1 MDKTI
6 AQQLQDVFNNDYQ
19 GYDNFVKN
27 VIEVLFGKESF
38 ESYEEDFLDSSDKK
52 VKASQA
58 NIIALKKVGVVDHF
72 QQPLE
77 VFDITLDDHSKIVY
91 SRVGIQHFLRSNEG
105 MFNQQHAFL
114 LFHYKD
120 TKDKEWRF
128 SYLYKADKKK
138 DSTSAKR
145 FTYLMGKEHSCR
157 TAVERFSK
165 LIGST
170 NDDALMETFSVE
182 TLSEDFF
189 NTYKKHYLR
198 FCEFLYENRM
208 NRNLFGKYF
217 SDRDDKEV
225 RDYVKKMLGRIVFLC
240 FLQRKGWLCGQQDFL
255 QKVFSGSKHQE
266 HFLDVELEALF
277 FAFLN
282 TEPANRES
290 IFEKHNQEV
299 EADIQWNKSLL
310 KEWKEISYLNGGLFE
325 PDQIDFPKCTFP
337 KEYFQELL
345 DFFAQYNF
353 TIDENDPNDAEVGVD
368 PEMLGKIFE
377 NLLEDNKDKGAF
389 YTPKEIVQYMCKES
403 LIAYLSEGVQS
414 TAQQEEIRQ
423 FITTHQLPKWSQ
435 ESCSSMEKK
444 LQNVK
449 ICDPAI
455 GSGAFPMGLLNE
467 LVALRETIDF
477 AQGGNIIN
485 RAELKR
491 QIIQENIYGVD
502 IEKGAI
508 DIARLR
514 FWLSIVVD
522 SEKPEPLPNFDY
534 KFIQGNS
541 LISTYEGQYID
552 LNKSQPHNAKEL
564 MTKKEELAH
573 LQKNLYSLKGEEKH
587 AKEIEAKLKLIDILE
602 LQLGVELQKAKD
614 NGSQQLNLFE
624 NMFVPESRKKP
635 IVTDKE
641 VQKLI
646 DSLELMRKAYTDDT
660 KSLAVKSSLRLNFFD
675 WNITFSEVFEKNGGF
690 DIVIGNPPY
699 IKEYENKTAFDGF
712 RETSPYYLGKMDL
725 WYGFACHGIDLLK
738 SNATICFIAQ
748 NNWTTSAGAKKMR
761 NKIIKDCQILQML
774 DFNTYMVF
782 KNADIQ
788 TMIMLFKRNKDID
801 NYIFDY
807 RVITKGNEKLDM
819 LAMLSKQKRNTKY
832 LSPVLNR
839 ESMKGKLL
847 TFSENDN
854 LFEKI
859 AKGKTYLHDDEVAQ
873 GIVFPQDFLDKKG
886 AKKLGDIYPVKTGI
900 FGLSSSE
907 KDAMNLNDMELSL
920 IKPYYTTDQIHRYY
934 TNPKNAQWL
943 IYTDSSFKYEKKMTE
958 YPTIKRHLDKFTKIF
973 TSDNKPYGLH
983 RCRKQSFFQGEK
995 IISLRKCVNKPCF
1008 SYSDFDC
1015 YVTQTFFSIKSIRW
1029 NMKFLTGVLNS
1040 RLVAFWLKN
1049 KGKKQGNNYQV
1060 DKEPLLGIPLPLV
1073 YDSLQC
1079 PIISLVDKILAAK
1092 KVDAEADTSAW
1103 EAEIDQLVYELY
1115 GLTEEEIRIVEG

>member
-1 MDKTI
+1 MTI
-6 AQQLQDVFNNDYQ
+6 AQQLQYVFNDDYQ
-19 GYDNFVKN
+19 GYGNFAKN
-27 VIEVLFGKESF
+27 VIDALFGEGTF
-38 ESYEEDFLDSSDKK
+38 VSYEEDFLDSSDKK
-52 VKASQA
+52 KKASQA

-72 QQPLE
+72 HQPLE
-77 VFDITLDDHSKIVY
+77 VFDITLDDHSKIAY

-145 FTYLMGKEHSCR
+145 FTYLMGKEHSSR

-165 LIGST
+165 LLGST
-170 NDDALMETFSVE
+170 DDDALMEAFSVE
-182 TLSEDFF
+182 TLSKDFF
-189 NTYKKHYLR
+189 NTYKKHYLK
-198 FCEFLYENRM
+198 FCEFLYENRTD
-208 NRNLFGKYF
+208 NNLFDKYF

-225 RDYVKKMLGRIVFLC
+225 RDYVKKMLGRIVFIC

-255 QKVFSGSKHQE
+255 QKVFTESKHQE

-290 IFEKHNQEV
+290 VFEKHNQEV
-299 EADIQWNKSLL
+299 EADIRWDKSLL
-310 KEWKEISYLNGGLFE
+310 KEWKEIPYLNGGLFE

-403 LIAYLSEGVQS
+403 LIAYLSEDVQD

-423 FITTHQLPKWSQ
+423 FITTHQLPAWDQ

-444 LQNVK
+444 LQDVK

-455 GSGAFPMGLLNE
+455 GSGAFPMGVLNE

-477 AQGGNIIN
+477 ARGGNITN

-502 IEKGAI
+502 IENGAI

-534 KFIQGNS
+534 KFVQGNS

-552 LNKSQPHNAKEL
+552 LNKAQPHSAKEL
-564 MTKKEELAH
+564 MTKKKELAH
-573 LQKNLYSLKGEEKH
+573 LQKNFYNLTGEEKH

-602 LQLGVELQKAKD
+602 LQLGLELQKAKD
-614 NGSQQLNLFE
+614 NSSQQLSLFE
-624 NMFVPESRKKP
+624 DMPAPEAHKKP
-635 IVTDKE
+635 VVTDKE
-641 VQKLI
+641 IQKLI
-646 DSLELMRKAYTDDT
+646 DSLELMRKAYTDDS

-675 WNITFSEVFEKNGGF
+675 WDITFSEVFEKNGGF
-690 DIVIGNPPY
+690 GIVIGNPPY
-699 IKEYENKTAFDGF
+699 ISQKKNKTYSKYETYESLELYAYFYERAIKLLKPNGILAFITASLFVKGLKFKSLRDFLERNTTLIKFQVQGDDIFPNVQMPTSTLITKKSVGNWKFEDLEENNSLIEKISSRHKLLKEISSIMRGF
-712 RETSPYYLGKMDL
+712 EIGRDKIATKGDFEILTGTNVQKYTHSYLSYISKEILEKYIKDEKFFTGERLLIRETGSKLTIVYEKEKIYSNRSLYSTLITDKKYDTKYVLACLNSQIMQFYYQQMFKTETELFPK
-725 WYGFACHGIDLLK
+725 IR
-738 SNATICFIAQ
+738 IAQ
-748 NNWTTSAGAKKMR
+748 AK
-761 NKIIKDCQILQML
+761 QL
-774 DFNTYMVF
+774 
-782 KNADIQ
+782 
-788 TMIMLFKRNKDID
+788 
-801 NYIFDY
+801 
-807 RVITKGNEKLDM
+807 
-819 LAMLSKQKRNTKY
+819 
-832 LSPVLNR
+832 P
-839 ESMKGKLL
+839 
-847 TFSENDN
+847 
-854 LFEKI
+854 I
-859 AKGKTYLHDDEVAQ
+859 ATATASQ
-873 GIVFPQDFLDKKG
+873 Q
-886 AKKLGDIYPVKTGI
+886 
-900 FGLSSSE
+900 
-907 KDAMNLNDMELSL
+907 
-920 IKPYYTTDQIHRYY
+920 R
-934 TNPKNAQWL
+934 
-943 IYTDSSFKYEKKMTE
+943 
-958 YPTIKRHLDKFTKIF
+958 
-973 TSDNKPYGLH
+973 
-983 RCRKQSFFQGEK
+983 
-995 IISLRKCVNKPCF
+995 
-1008 SYSDFDC
+1008 
-1015 YVTQTFFSIKSIRW
+1015 
-1029 NMKFLTGVLNS
+1029 
-1040 RLVAFWLKN
+1040 
-1049 KGKKQGNNYQV
+1049 
-1060 DKEPLLGIPLPLV
+1060 
-1073 YDSLQC
+1073 

-1092 KVDAEADTSAW
+1092 KADAEADTSAW
-1103 EAEIDQLVYELY
+1103 EAEIDQLVYKLY
-1115 GLTEEEIRIVEG
+1115 GLTEEEIKIVEG

>member
-1 MDKTI
+1 MDMTI
-6 AQQLQDVFNNDYQ
+6 AQQLQYVFNNDYQ
-19 GYDNFVKN
+19 GYENFAKN
-27 VIEVLFGKESF
+27 VIDALFGEGTF
-38 ESYEEDFLDSSDKK
+38 VSYEEDFLDSSDKK
-52 VKASQA
+52 KKASQA
-58 NIIALKKVGVVDHF
+58 NIIALKKVGEVDHF
-72 QQPLE
+72 HQPLE
-77 VFDITLDDHSKIVY
+77 VFDITLDDHSKIAY

-145 FTYLMGKEHSCR
+145 FTYLMGKEHSSR

-165 LIGST
+165 LLGST
-170 NDDALMETFSVE
+170 DDDALMEAFSVE
-182 TLSEDFF
+182 TLSKDFF
-189 NTYKKHYLR
+189 NTYKKHYLK
-198 FCEFLYENRM
+198 FCEFLYKNRTD
-208 NRNLFGKYF
+208 NNLFDKYF

-255 QKVFSGSKHQE
+255 QKVFTESKHQE

-290 IFEKHNQEV
+290 VFEKHNQEV
-299 EADIQWNKSLL
+299 EADIRWDKSLL
-310 KEWKEISYLNGGLFE
+310 KEWKEIPYLNGGLFE

-403 LIAYLSEGVQS
+403 LIAYLTEGVQD

-423 FITTHQLPKWSQ
+423 FITTHQLPAWDQ

-444 LQNVK
+444 LQDVK

-477 AQGGNIIN
+477 ARGGNITN

-502 IEKGAI
+502 IENGAI

-534 KFIQGNS
+534 KFVQGNS

-552 LNKSQPHNAKEL
+552 LNKAQPHSAKEL
-564 MTKKEELAH
+564 MTKKKELAH
-573 LQKNLYSLKGEEKH
+573 LQKNFYNLTGEEKH

-602 LQLGVELQKAKD
+602 LQLGMELQKAKD
-614 NGSQQLNLFE
+614 NSSQQLSLFDDTPA
-624 NMFVPESRKKP
+624 PESHKKP
-635 IVTDKE
+635 VVTDKE

-646 DSLELMRKAYTDDT
+646 DSLELMRKAYTDGS

-690 DIVIGNPPY
+690 NIVIGNPPY
-699 IKEYENKTAFDGF
+699 ISHDNIPDNIPCKNFICYEPFADLYCYFYEIGVNILASNGLLMYI
-712 RETSPYYLGKMDL
+712 TSNSFLRSN
-725 WYGFACHGIDLLK
+725 YGFPLRKFILNGCDILALVDIEGTQVFGSAVVNTVITCLRKGKNNNKAIIVNAKWLDGGITEFVNSNKFLYKQNDFEVQPWTLINPKRLHLRIKIEKAGSTLENLNTKIRLGLATGDNNAFIIDEKKRQHLITLDSKNAEIIKPVIRGQDIKRYSHSSQQFLLLTKNGIDVPNDYPTLYKYLDSFGEK
-738 SNATICFIAQ
+738 FKNR
-748 NNWTTSAGAKKMR
+748 GAKGR
-761 NKIIKDCQILQML
+761 HWTNLRACAFFD
-774 DFNTYMVF
+774 DF
-782 KNADIQ
+782 
-788 TMIMLFKRNKDID
+788 
-801 NYIFDY
+801 
-807 RVITKGNEKLDM
+807 
-819 LAMLSKQKRNTKY
+819 
-832 LSPVLNR
+832 
-839 ESMKGKLL
+839 
-847 TFSENDN
+847 
-854 LFEKI
+854 
-859 AKGKTYLHDDEVAQ
+859 
-873 GIVFPQDFLDKKG
+873 KK
-886 AKKLGDIYPVKTGI
+886 
-900 FGLSSSE
+900 
-907 KDAMNLNDMELSL
+907 
-920 IKPYYTTDQIHRYY
+920 
-934 TNPKNAQWL
+934 
-943 IYTDSSFKYEKKMTE
+943 
-958 YPTIKRHLDKFTKIF
+958 
-973 TSDNKPYGLH
+973 
-983 RCRKQSFFQGEK
+983 EK
-995 IISLRKCVNKPCF
+995 IIWIELTDTGRFSLSVKEE
-1008 SYSDFDC
+1008 Y
-1015 YVTQTFFSIKSIRW
+1015 
-1029 NMKFLTGVLNS
+1029 LLNS
-1040 RLVAFWLKN
+1040 AYFLLPPENLKS
-1049 KGKKQGNNYQV
+1049 KY
-1060 DKEPLLGIPLPLV
+1060 LLGILNSSIIKFYIKQIAATSGMGTLRWINNYIKQIPIP
-1073 YDSLQC
+1073 SSTESQQIS
-1079 PIISLVDKILAAK
+1079 IISIVDKILAAK
-1092 KVDAEADTSAW
+1092 KADAEADTSAW
-1103 EAEIDQLVYELY
+1103 ETEIDQLVYELY
-1115 GLTEEEIRIVEG
+1115 GLTEEEIKIVEG

>member
-1 MDKTI
+1 MDMTI
-6 AQQLQDVFNNDYQ
+6 AQQLQYVFNNDYQ
-19 GYDNFVKN
+19 GYENFAKN
-27 VIEVLFGKESF
+27 VIDALFGEGTF
-38 ESYEEDFLDSSDKK
+38 VSYEEDFLDSSDKK
-52 VKASQA
+52 KKASQA
-58 NIIALKKVGVVDHF
+58 NIIALKKVGEVDHF
-72 QQPLE
+72 HQPLE
-77 VFDITLDDHSKIVY
+77 VFDITLDDHSKIAY

-145 FTYLMGKEHSCR
+145 FTYLMGKEHSSR

-165 LIGST
+165 LLGST
-170 NDDALMETFSVE
+170 DDDALMEAFSVE
-182 TLSEDFF
+182 TLSKDFF
-189 NTYKKHYLR
+189 NTYKKHYLK
-198 FCEFLYENRM
+198 FCEFLYKNRTD
-208 NRNLFGKYF
+208 NNLFDKYF

-255 QKVFSGSKHQE
+255 QKVFTESKHQE

-290 IFEKHNQEV
+290 VFEKHNQEV
-299 EADIQWNKSLL
+299 EADIRWDKSLL
-310 KEWKEISYLNGGLFE
+310 KEWKEIPYLNGGLFE

-403 LIAYLSEGVQS
+403 LIAYLTEGVQD

-423 FITTHQLPKWSQ
+423 FVTTHQLPAWDQ

-444 LQNVK
+444 LQDVK

-477 AQGGNIIN
+477 ARGGNITN

-534 KFIQGNS
+534 KFVQGNS

-552 LNKSQPHNAKEL
+552 LNKAQPHSAKEL
-564 MTKKEELAH
+564 MTKKKELAH
-573 LQKNLYSLKGEEKH
+573 LQKNFYNLTGEEKH

-602 LQLGVELQKAKD
+602 LQLGMELQKAKD
-614 NGSQQLNLFE
+614 NNSQQLSLFE
-624 NMFVPESRKKP
+624 DMPAPEAHKKP
-635 IVTDKE
+635 VVTDKE

-646 DSLELMRKAYTDDT
+646 DSLELMRKAYTDGS

-699 IKEYENKTAFDGF
+699 INVEKLEKETKKHLFSDYSTCKGRTDIYIGFIEKSTLLTNCKSTISFIIPYSFINQNYAQTSRELLLSKYSVQEIVDTSNYMIFANAVVKNIILRIGKAKNENVKIKIADNKECFESLDFKT
-712 RETSPYYLGKMDL
+712 
-725 WYGFACHGIDLLK
+725 
-738 SNATICFIAQ
+738 
-748 NNWTTSAGAKKMR
+748 
-761 NKIIKDCQILQML
+761 KIIKADLYRNMKGCRFETGNALSFLDIKKKIDENSILFERL
-774 DFNTYMVF
+774 YFSGYGVRVNNKTD
-782 KNADIQ
+782 KNKPKSFYLHSDYKMGYKAFVEGKNIERFLYKQ
-788 TMIMLFKRNKDID
+788 NGWFEYKPEEHYNAMFPELFE
-801 NYIFDY
+801 
-807 RVITKGNEKLDM
+807 NEKIMAINVVSKRLRFAYDSSNVYNSHTIVNIVNLGKLRNATHISAKKALLTARLD
-819 LAMLSKQKRNTKY
+819 LADLYPTKY
-832 LSPVLNR
+832 ILGILN
-839 ESMKGKLL
+839 S
-847 TFSENDN
+847 
-854 LFEKI
+854 
-859 AKGKTYLHDDEVAQ
+859 
-873 GIVFPQDFLDKKG
+873 
-886 AKKLGDIYPVKTGI
+886 
-900 FGLSSSE
+900 
-907 KDAMNLNDMELSL
+907 SL
-920 IKPYYTTDQIHRYY
+920 INWYFLQF
-934 TNPKNAQWL
+934 L
-943 IYTDSSFKYEKKMTE
+943 SE
-958 YPTIKRHLDKFTKIF
+958 
-973 TSDNKPYGLH
+973 GLH
-983 RCRKQSFFQGEK
+983 FFPEDAK
-995 IISLRKCVNKPCF
+995 
-1008 SYSDFDC
+1008 
-1015 YVTQTFFSIKSIRW
+1015 
-1029 NMKFLTGVLNS
+1029 
-1040 RLVAFWLKN
+1040 RLPIASATTS
-1049 KGKKQGNNYQV
+1049 QQR
-1060 DKEPLLGIPLPLV
+1060 
-1073 YDSLQC
+1073 

-1092 KVDAEADTSAW
+1092 KADAEADTSAW

-1115 GLTEEEIRIVEG
+1115 GLTEEEIKIVEG

>member
-1 MDKTI
+1 MDMTI
-6 AQQLQDVFNNDYQ
+6 AQQLQYVFNNDYQ
-19 GYDNFVKN
+19 GYENFAKN
-27 VIEVLFGKESF
+27 VIDALFGEGTF
-38 ESYEEDFLDSSDKK
+38 VSYEEDFLDSSDKK
-52 VKASQA
+52 KKASQA
-58 NIIALKKVGVVDHF
+58 NIIALKKVGEVDHF
-72 QQPLE
+72 HQPLE
-77 VFDITLDDHSKIVY
+77 VFDITLDDHSKIAY

-145 FTYLMGKEHSCR
+145 FTYLMGKEHSSR

-165 LIGST
+165 LLGST
-170 NDDALMETFSVE
+170 DDDALMEAFSVE
-182 TLSEDFF
+182 TLSKDFF
-189 NTYKKHYLR
+189 NTYKKHYLK
-198 FCEFLYENRM
+198 FCEFLYENRTDKK
-208 NRNLFGKYF
+208 LFGKYF

-240 FLQRKGWLCGQQDFL
+240 FLQRKGWLCSQQDFL
-255 QKVFSGSKHQE
+255 QKVFSESKHQE

-290 IFEKHNQEV
+290 VFEKHNQEV
-299 EADIQWNKSLL
+299 EADIRWDKSLL
-310 KEWKEISYLNGGLFE
+310 KEWKEIPYLNGGLFE

-377 NLLEDNKDKGAF
+377 NLWEDNKDKGAF

-403 LIAYLSEGVQS
+403 LIAYLSEDVQD

-423 FITTHQLPKWSQ
+423 FITTHQLPAWDQ

-444 LQNVK
+444 LQDVK

-477 AQGGNIIN
+477 ARGGNITN

-502 IEKGAI
+502 IENGAI

-534 KFIQGNS
+534 KFVQGNS

-552 LNKSQPHNAKEL
+552 LNKAQPHSAKEL
-564 MTKKEELAH
+564 MTKKKELAH
-573 LQKNLYSLKGEEKH
+573 LQKNFYNLTGEEKH

-602 LQLGVELQKAKD
+602 LQLGMELQKAKD
-614 NGSQQLNLFE
+614 NNSQQLSLFE
-624 NMFVPESRKKP
+624 DMPAPEANKKTA
-635 IVTDKE
+635 VTDKE

-646 DSLELMRKAYTDDT
+646 DSLELMRKAYTDDS

-675 WNITFSEVFEKNGGF
+675 WDITFSEVFEKNGGF

-699 IKEYENKTAFDGF
+699 GAKLNEADKKTIKKLYATANTIKGVQKGSLDTYTLFIEEGYNLLRINAVLSFIVPISVTSSDALTGVHKLLMDNCREIRISSYAVRPEPVFPNAVVNTSVIMFSKTKTAC
-712 RETSPYYLGKMDL
+712 EHIYSTKM
-725 WYGFACHGIDLLK
+725 HRK
-738 SNATICFIAQ
+738 
-748 NNWTTSAGAKKMR
+748 
-761 NKIIKDCQILQML
+761 
-774 DFNTYMVF
+774 
-782 KNADIQ
+782 
-788 TMIMLFKRNKDID
+788 
-801 NYIFDY
+801 
-807 RVITKGNEKLDM
+807 KGNNFSLRKL
-819 LAMLSKQKRNTKY
+819 
-832 LSPVLNR
+832 V
-839 ESMKGKLL
+839 
-847 TFSENDN
+847 ENLQFVDV
-854 LFEKI
+854 
-859 AKGKTYLHDDEVAQ
+859 KGKTLLGRIPKIGTEIENIILSKVLNQNAIGDYIHEKGNPIYYRTTGGRYFKVVTNYPTGSTKEKPILFKKEIADAIGCILSSNLSFWFYQIYSNNLDWKSYEIEKFTIPELSK
-873 GIVFPQDFLDKKG
+873 GNIDFLKN
-886 AKKLGDIYPVKTGI
+886 LYVRYLEDIESKANIRTTSEE
-900 FGLSSSE
+900 SSYNV
-907 KDAMNLNDMELSL
+907 D
-920 IKPYYTTDQIHRYY
+920 T
-934 TNPKNAQWL
+934 
-943 IYTDSSFKYEKKMTE
+943 FKE
-958 YPTIKRHLDKFTKIF
+958 YKIVR
-973 TSDNKPYGLH
+973 S
-983 RCRKQSFFQGEK
+983 
-995 IISLRKCVNKPCF
+995 
-1008 SYSDFDC
+1008 
-1015 YVTQTFFSIKSIRW
+1015 KSII
-1029 NMKFLTGVLNS
+1029 
-1040 RLVAFWLKN
+1040 
-1049 KGKKQGNNYQV
+1049 
-1060 DKEPLLGIPLPLV
+1060 D
-1073 YDSLQC
+1073 
-1079 PIISLVDKILAAK
+1079 
-1092 KVDAEADTSAW
+1092 
-1103 EAEIDQLVYELY
+1103 EIDDYICPLY
-1115 GLTEEEIRIVEG
+1115 GLTEEETEFIKNYELEFRMSGE